1 MGAPTAEGG
10 RVAGFHGDVY
20 VGLALLVFCGVVYGV
35 TTGFPEVPAM
45 LSQNVP
51 PTFFPRLVLAATAA
65 LSLALVARGLRRPRE
80 KRARVSP
87 RVLVTAVLLT
97 LAVFLVTRL
106 GMLSTLFLVSI
117 LLPLYWGERRPVRIA
132 ILALALPLAIH
143 LIFAVALGMRFPR
156 GPW

>member
-1 MGAPTAEGG
+1 M
-10 RVAGFHGDVY
+10 
-20 VGLALLVFCGVVYGV
+20 
-35 TTGFPEVPAM
+35 
-45 LSQNVP
+45 
-51 PTFFPRLVLAATAA
+51 
-65 LSLALVARGLRRPRE
+65 
-80 KRARVSP
+80 
-87 RVLVTAVLLT
+87 TAVLLT